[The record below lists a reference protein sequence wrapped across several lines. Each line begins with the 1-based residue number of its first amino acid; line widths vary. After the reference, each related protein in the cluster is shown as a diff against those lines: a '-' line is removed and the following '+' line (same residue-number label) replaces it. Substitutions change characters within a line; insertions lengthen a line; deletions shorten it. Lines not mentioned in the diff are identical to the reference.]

1 MKKLTLLLV
10 VTLFSVKYFE
20 LTDSTTNLYLN
31 PVSFLGLIITLW
43 LTLGTYKLAKKLIT
57 KIKSN

>member
-43 LTLGTYKLAKKLIT
+43 FTLGTYKLAKKLIT